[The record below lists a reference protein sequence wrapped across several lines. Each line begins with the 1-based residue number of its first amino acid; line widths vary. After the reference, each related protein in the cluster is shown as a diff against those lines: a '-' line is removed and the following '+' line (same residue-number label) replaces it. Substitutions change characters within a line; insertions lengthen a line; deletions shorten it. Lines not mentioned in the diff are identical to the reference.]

1 MYTVTESFHEAC
13 KSPGR
18 SITSKITFNGVSELA
33 ASEIQ
38 EIVVSEQCGSSDG
51 VTIGASFSSQCKVT
65 IYKQTPAL
73 LLNGA
78 YFAPSVGV
86 ILPGDGGTVYIP
98 KGVFYV
104 PSDGVENSGNLC
116 LTITGYDRMATLT
129 DEYTPTINFPAT
141 PNAMLTDICLQANIT
156 APEVA
161 FPEMVISNSYAGT
174 IRQQLGWLAG
184 LIGANAKFDAAG
196 QLVFHK
202 YSEGITVGLDAQYQN
217 GLKKTADDRFTIQA
231 LVTGTEDNPITVGT
245 GTSISA
251 TNPYMTEAVA
261 ASVLEQIKSL
271 TLMPLEVKWRGDP
284 SVEAGDI
291 IHVIDSTDL
300 DGGGLPVLVM
310 SQELRVKGGMSAT
323 TICYGTPDSN
333 YTVENP
339 IIQRVKREYAG
350 LAKAMQDATERII
363 GAKGGYWE
371 VLYDENGYPTGWMV
385 RDTPTVEDNT
395 RLWLMNIN
403 GLGYSKDGGKTISGV
418 ALTMDGQINA
428 NYITTGQMSAE
439 RVTVNGQTL
448 SDFIDIGMDDDGHPV
463 LRIGSSVS
471 EITLKEYNDKI
482 GFYDANGMLLA
493 YWNNNS
499 FELVELSRFRLGPMS
514 IVVQPNQSVSFVGVS

>member
-13 KSPGR
+13 KAPGR
-18 SITSKITFNGVSELA
+18 SITSKIIFNGVTELA

-38 EIVVSEQCGSSDG
+38 EIIVTEQCGSSDG

-65 IYKQTPAL
+65 IYKQAPAL
-73 LLNGA
+73 PLNGA

-86 ILPGDGGTVYIP
+86 ILPGNGGTVYVP

-104 PSDGVENSGNLC
+104 PSDGVENSDNLC
-116 LTITGYDRMATLT
+116 LTITGYDRMAALT
-129 DEYTPTINFPAT
+129 EEYVPTVSFPTTPDD
-141 PNAMLTDICLQANIT
+141 MLADICLQANI
-156 APEVA
+156 APPTVT
-161 FPEMVISNSYAGT
+161 FPEMTISSSYTGT

-184 LIGANAKFDAAG
+184 LVGANAKFDASG
-196 QLVFHK
+196 QLVFCK
-202 YSEGITVGLDAQYQN
+202 YTDGITVGLDAQYQN
-217 GLKKTADDRFTIQA
+217 GLTKTADDLFTIQA
-231 LVTGTEDNPITVGT
+231 LITGTEDTPITLGT

-251 TNPYMTEAVA
+251 TNPYMTETVA
-261 ASVLEQIKSL
+261 ASAFEQIKGL
-271 TLMPLEVKWRGDP
+271 ALMPSEVKWRGDP

-291 IHVIDSTDL
+291 VYVIDNTDP
-300 DGGGLPVLVM
+300 DGGSLPVLVM
-310 SQELRVKGGMSAT
+310 SQELRVKGGMST
-323 TICYGTPDSN
+323 TTSCYGVQDLN

-339 IIQRVKREYAG
+339 ILQKVKREYSG

-385 RDTPTVEDNT
+385 RDTPTIGENT

-428 NYITTGQMSAE
+428 NSITTGQMSAE
-439 RVTVNGQTL
+439 RVTINGQTL
-448 SDFIDIGMDDDGHPV
+448 SDFIDIGMDDNGHPV
-463 LRIGSSVS
+463 LRIGSSAS
-471 EITLKEYNDKI
+471 EIMLKEYNDKI
-482 GFYDANGMLLA
+482 GFYDANGTLLA

-514 IVVQPNQSVSFVGVS
+514 IVVQPNQSVSFVGVN

>member
-38 EIVVSEQCGSSDG
+38 EIVVTEQCGSSDG

-73 LLNGA
+73 PLNGA

-86 ILPGDGGTVYIP
+86 ILPGDAGTVYVP

-116 LTITGYDRMATLT
+116 LTITGYDRMAALT
-129 DEYTPTINFPAT
+129 DEYTPTISFPAT

-161 FPEMVISNSYAGT
+161 FPDMVISNPYAGT

-184 LIGANAKFDAAG
+184 LIGANAKFDATG
-196 QLVFHK
+196 QLVFRK

-217 GLKKTADDRFTIQA
+217 GLKKTADDRFAIQA

-251 TNPYMTEAVA
+251 TNPYMTEAN
-261 ASVLEQIKSL
+261 
-271 TLMPLEVKWRGDP
+271 R
-284 SVEAGDI
+284 
-291 IHVIDSTDL
+291 
-300 DGGGLPVLVM
+300 
-310 SQELRVKGGMSAT
+310 
-323 TICYGTPDSN
+323 
-333 YTVENP
+333 
-339 IIQRVKREYAG
+339 
-350 LAKAMQDATERII
+350 
-363 GAKGGYWE
+363 
-371 VLYDENGYPTGWMV
+371 
-385 RDTPTVEDNT
+385 
-395 RLWLMNIN
+395 
-403 GLGYSKDGGKTISGV
+403 
-418 ALTMDGQINA
+418 
-428 NYITTGQMSAE
+428 
-439 RVTVNGQTL
+439 
-448 SDFIDIGMDDDGHPV
+448 
-463 LRIGSSVS
+463 
-471 EITLKEYNDKI
+471 
-482 GFYDANGMLLA
+482 
-493 YWNNNS
+493 
-499 FELVELSRFRLGPMS
+499 
-514 IVVQPNQSVSFVGVS
+514 

>member
-13 KSPGR
+13 KAPGR
-18 SITSKITFNGVSELA
+18 SITSKITFNGVTELA

-38 EIVVSEQCGSSDG
+38 EIVVTEQCGSSDG

-73 LLNGA
+73 PLNGA

-86 ILPGDGGTVYIP
+86 ILPGDGGTVYVP

-116 LTITGYDRMATLT
+116 LTITGYDRMAALT
-129 DEYTPTINFPAT
+129 DEYVPTISFPTT
-141 PNAMLTDICLQANIT
+141 PDDMLADICLQANIT
-156 APEVA
+156 PPTVT
-161 FPEMVISNSYAGT
+161 FPEMTISSSYTGT

-184 LIGANAKFDAAG
+184 LVGANAKFDASG
-196 QLVFHK
+196 QLVFCK
-202 YSEGITVGLDAQYQN
+202 YTDGITVGLDAQYQN
-217 GLKKTADDRFTIQA
+217 GLTKTADDLFTIQA
-231 LVTGTEDNPITVGT
+231 LVTGTEDTSITVGT

-251 TNPYMTEAVA
+251 TNPYMTETVA
-261 ASVLEQIKSL
+261 ASAFEQIKGL
-271 TLMPLEVKWRGDP
+271 ALMPSEVKWRGDP

-291 IHVIDSTDL
+291 VYVIDSTDP
-300 DGGGLPVLVM
+300 DGGSLPVLVM
-310 SQELRVKGGMSAT
+310 SQELRVKGGMST
-323 TICYGTPDSN
+323 TTTCYGVQDSN

-339 IIQRVKREYAG
+339 ILQKVKREYAG
-350 LAKAMQDATERII
+350 LTKAMQDATERII

-395 RLWLMNIN
+395 HLWLMNIN

-428 NYITTGQMSAE
+428 NSITTGQMSAE

-448 SDFIDIGMDDDGHPV
+448 SDFIDIGIDDDGHPV
-463 LRIGSSVS
+463 LRIGSSAS

-482 GFYDANGMLLA
+482 GFYDANDTLLA

-514 IVVQPNQSVSFVGVS
+514 IVVQPNQSVSFVGVN